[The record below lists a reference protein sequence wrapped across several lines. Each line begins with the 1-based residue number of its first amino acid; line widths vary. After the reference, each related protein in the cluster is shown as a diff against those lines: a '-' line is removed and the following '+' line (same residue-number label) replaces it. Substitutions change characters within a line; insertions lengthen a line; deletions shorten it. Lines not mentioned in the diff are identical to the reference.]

1 MRVVS
6 SYYYHHKQM
15 HHVEAN
21 GPNDLSS
28 TLRYQRDSPYDF
40 LCYLGR
46 VLVGVGI
53 ELPLYFWRKNKRK
66 TAVKAAFNE
75 ATCLSMIALAAIYN
89 IKAAMFTL
97 VLPLCILRIG
107 LMVGNWGELAFDHV
121 DSNLLTLDRPTLPGG
136 RNGSPF
142 GL

>member
-1 MRVVS
+1 
-6 SYYYHHKQM
+6 M

-46 VLVGVGI
+46 FLFGVGI
-53 ELPLYFWRKNKRK
+53 ELPLYFWRKNKK
-66 TAVKAAFNE
+66 ATAIKAAVNE
-75 ATCLSMIALAAIYN
+75 ASCLSMIAIIATYDT
-89 IKAAMFTL
+89 KAAMFTL

-107 LMVGNWGELAFDHV
+107 LMVGNWGKLMLSCKESSH
-121 DSNLLTLDRPTLPGG
+121 
-136 RNGSPF
+136 
-142 GL
+142 